1 MTTLQEVAK
10 ASGFSIKTVSRVIN
24 DEPNVAA
31 HTRAAVLDAV
41 RRLNYQ
47 PNYQARNLASGR
59 TNAVGVVIHLSARE
73 VFEYPLFNEILSGI
87 SEVLQAH
94 RLDLLLRFADNDVR
108 YTDLVLQKRVDG
120 LILMSIPAGDPQIP
134 ALLESNAPCVFTCRV
149 TDNPQQTHWV
159 DSDFSEGIAQ
169 AVQHLADLGHTTIG
183 LVAGPRALALSQLKR
198 EGYTRALERLGLEI
212 RDELIRYGDLFTHD
226 GDGTT
231 RYFMNLE
238 NPPTAIIYNDD
249 LQAVAGIQELTG
261 MGRTIP
267 DDVSVI
273 SVDDTRLARYTT
285 PPLTSVHQD
294 GYLKGKTAA
303 DALIRLLM
311 HPDRKAQPAA
321 QQLPVKLIIRGST
334 GPCPTTSRGRRSPP
348 GERKE

>member
-24 DEPNVAA
+24 DEPNVSAQ
-31 HTRAAVLDAV
+31 TREAVLDAV

-47 PNYQARNLASGR
+47 PNLQARNLASGR
-59 TNAVGVVIHLSARE
+59 THAVGVVIHLSARE

-94 RLDLLLRFADNDVR
+94 RLDLLLRFADSDAR
-108 YTDLVLQKRVDG
+108 YTDLVQQKRVDG

-134 ALLESNAPCVFTCRV
+134 ALLEANAPCVFTCRV

-159 DSDFSEGIAQ
+159 DSDFSDGIAQ
-169 AVQHLADLGHTTIG
+169 AVQHLVDLGHTTIG
-183 LVAGPRALALSQLKR
+183 LLAGPRALALSQLKR
-198 EGYTRALERLGLEI
+198 EGYTRTLERLGLEV
-212 RDELIRYGDLFTHD
+212 RDDLIRYGDLFTHD
-226 GDGTT
+226 GDGMT
-231 RYFMNLE
+231 RYFMNLSR
-238 NPPTAIIYNDD
+238 PPTAIIYNDD
-249 LQAVAGIQELTG
+249 LQAIAGMQELSG
-261 MGRTIP
+261 MGLTIP

-303 DALIRLLM
+303 EALIRLLLN
-311 HPDRKAQPAA
+311 PGAKALPVSH
-321 QQLPVKLIIRGST
+321 QLPVKLIVRSST
-334 GPCPTTSRGRRSPP
+334 GPC
-348 GERKE
+348 RKPSS

>member
-1 MTTLQEVAK
+1 
-10 ASGFSIKTVSRVIN
+10 
-24 DEPNVAA
+24 
-31 HTRAAVLDAV
+31 
-41 RRLNYQ
+41 
-47 PNYQARNLASGR
+47 
-59 TNAVGVVIHLSARE
+59 
-73 VFEYPLFNEILSGI
+73 
-87 SEVLQAH
+87 
-94 RLDLLLRFADNDVR
+94 
-108 YTDLVLQKRVDG
+108 
-120 LILMSIPAGDPQIP
+120 
-134 ALLESNAPCVFTCRV
+134 
-149 TDNPQQTHWV
+149 
-159 DSDFSEGIAQ
+159 
-169 AVQHLADLGHTTIG
+169 
-183 LVAGPRALALSQLKR
+183 
-198 EGYTRALERLGLEI
+198 
-212 RDELIRYGDLFTHD
+212 
-226 GDGTT
+226 
-231 RYFMNLE
+231 MNLE